1 MMISFLKDLMK
12 NGIYVHLG
20 SRVYNLFM
28 LNLTEHE
35 IYPAHAVKMPT
46 FVGLLNLYCSKMLK
60 CQQLLA
66 FKIYE
71 QNKYIT

>member
-1 MMISFLKDLMK
+1 MISFFKRFDE

-46 FVGLLNLYCSKMLK
+46 FVGLLNLYCSK
-60 CQQLLA
+60 
-66 FKIYE
+66 IVG
-71 QNKYIT
+71 I